1 MTRAFARK
9 DFLTLVGG
17 TGLLSVLGCAAEDPA
32 PGDPVGGAGGMAGGA
47 GSSGTS
53 GTAGGG
59 AAGTGG
65 TAGTAGTGGSAG
77 TGGTSGASG
86 AGGAQG
92 GSAGSQAG
100 GGAGGSGAGGGGAGQ
115 GGAGSGGVSGG
126 GQAGTAGNA
135 GGAGAGQGGTAG
147 NAGTFGGGNGGS
159 AGGGNACDG
168 DIEAEISLNHMHALT
183 VPMADIM
190 AGVAKVYDTK
200 GAAAHSHY
208 VELTADDFATLRSGG
223 TIKKLSCN
231 GGDHEYV
238 LSCGTASE
246 TAEDPGCAMSDNC
259 GNLMNMLCPDPT

>member
-9 DFLTLVGG
+9 DFLNLVGG

-32 PGDPVGGAGGMAGGA
+32 PGDTSGGAGGMAGGA

-59 AAGTGG
+59 AAGTSGS
-65 TAGTAGTGGSAG
+65 AGTAGTSGSAG
-77 TGGTSGASG
+77 KGGTSGASG

-100 GGAGGSGAGGGGAGQ
+100 GGAGGAGAGQ

-147 NAGTFGGGNGGS
+147 GAGTAGGGNGGS
-159 AGGGNACDG
+159 AGGGNACEEDL
-168 DIEAEISLNHMHALT
+168 EAEISMNHGHELN
-183 VPMADIM
+183 VPMADVM
-190 AGVAKVYDTK
+190 AGVAKVYNAQGT
-200 GAAAHSHY
+200 AMHPHY

-223 TIKKLSCN
+223 TIKKVSCN

-238 LSCGTASE
+238 LSCGTATE
-246 TAEDPGCAMSDNC
+246 TAEDAMCSDSDNC
-259 GNLMNMLCPDPT
+259 GNLMNMLCPDP